1 MEEKMQKTKIRKK
14 SRLLACLLSV
24 AILIGCM
31 PANSQ
36 VVYGAENRVNTVF
49 YGLQQSYMLPLCLR

>member
-1 MEEKMQKTKIRKK
+1 MQKTKIKKK

-24 AILIGCM
+24 TILIGCM

-36 VVYGAENRVNTVF
+36 VVYGAENRVTLTHGDRVE
-49 YGLQQSYMLPLCLR
+49 YGRISPRRCM